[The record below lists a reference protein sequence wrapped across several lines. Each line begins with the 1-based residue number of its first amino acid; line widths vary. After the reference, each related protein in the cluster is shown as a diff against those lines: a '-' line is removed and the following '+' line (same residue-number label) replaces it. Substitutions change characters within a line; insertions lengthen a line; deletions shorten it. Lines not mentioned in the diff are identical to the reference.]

1 MKKFLESLNQP
12 LKLPFGGGGSQ
23 SGAAKPAAGE
33 KAQMLEAGWTP
44 PLDLLRERRRELE
57 LEPVSGL
64 LLKRPALFRRGLVGG
79 GLLVGASL
87 GVCGLLLLWH
97 QMLKARMGELER
109 YEADVEQLG
118 KTLVGHR
125 TALKK
130 MQTANEELVKRLTDV
145 RSSSALLADLQLR
158 VPEGVQITA
167 VQMEGTKA
175 IKLEGVAR
183 EPMAFGRVNAMELV
197 LRQSPLIAATG
208 VKLMKVERV
217 PAREVAIQA
226 AGPAQPGA
234 PQQKLELPSAVS
246 FAMSAD
252 LTPLAA
258 NRLVAVM
265 EGLQAEGMVRR
276 LELLQR
282 EGLLK

>member
-1 MKKFLESLNQP
+1 EGYEGEVAQLTKTVQA
-12 LKLPFGGGGSQ
+12 SQ
-23 SGAAKPAAGE
+23 A
-33 KAQMLEAGWTP
+33 
-44 PLDLLRERRRELE
+44 
-57 LEPVSGL
+57 
-64 LLKRPALFRRGLVGG
+64 LLKKTQTGN
-79 GLLVGASL
+79 
-87 GVCGLLLLWH
+87 
-97 QMLKARMGELER
+97 GEL
-109 YEADVEQLG
+109 VE
-118 KTLVGHR
+118 
-125 TALKK
+125 
-130 MQTANEELVKRLTDV
+130 RLTEV